1 MDEKV
6 YKILDMDGVV
16 YHLKISISMNP
27 PADKKN
33 PGCFHIVLYDAHM
46 LEIEYAELDFTD
58 ENQTLDNITDS
69 QVLDCIDILKKHII
83 TVEKIDE
90 TRVLRFSSTRKEYRK
105 IIRVA
110 YSNEKEMEEGI
121 KSIQKQLESDEQYKN
136 GNISIC
142 SSMGTVT
149 GLTITKGPDCCWNDD
164 VCDQYEFSVSILIAI
179 ECPYDPK
186 ISI

>member
-6 YKILDMDGVV
+6 YKILDVNGEI
-16 YHLKISISMNP
+16 YHLKISISINP

-58 ENQTLDNITDS
+58 ENQTLDNITEA
-69 QVLDCIDILKKHII
+69 QVLDCIDILEKHII

-90 TRVLRFSSTRKEYRK
+90 TQVLRFSSTRKEYRK
-105 IIRVA
+105 IIKVA
-110 YSNEKEMEEGI
+110 YSNKEQMEAGL
-121 KSIQKQLESDEQYKN
+121 KYIQKQLESNEQYKN
-136 GNISIC
+136 GNIIIEY
-142 SSMGTVT
+142 T
-149 GLTITKGPDCCWNDD
+149 GNHSYMEIDE
-164 VCDQYEFSVSILIAI
+164 YEYFVAILIAV

>member
-6 YKILDMDGVV
+6 YKILDVNGEI
-16 YHLKISISMNP
+16 YHLKISISINP

-58 ENQTLDNITDS
+58 ENQTLDNITEA
-69 QVLDCIDILKKHII
+69 QVLDCIDILEKHII

-90 TRVLRFSSTRKEYRK
+90 TQVLRFSSTRKEYRK
-105 IIRVA
+105 IIKVA
-110 YSNEKEMEEGI
+110 YSNKEQMEAGL
-121 KSIQKQLESDEQYKN
+121 KYIQKQLESNEQYKN
-136 GNISIC
+136 GNIIIEY
-142 SSMGTVT
+142 T
-149 GLTITKGPDCCWNDD
+149 GNHSYMEIDE
-164 VCDQYEFSVSILIAI
+164 YEYFVAILIAV

-186 ISI
+186 ILI

>member
-6 YKILDMDGVV
+6 YKILDMNGEI

-58 ENQTLDNITDS
+58 ENQTLDNITEA
-69 QVLDCIDILKKHII
+69 QVLDCIDILEKHII

-105 IIRVA
+105 IIKVA
-110 YSNEKEMEEGI
+110 YSNEEQMEAGL
-121 KSIQKQLESDEQYKN
+121 KSIQKQLEANEQYKN
-136 GNISIC
+136 GNILIEY
-142 SSMGTVT
+142 T
-149 GLTITKGPDCCWNDD
+149 GNHSYIEIDE
-164 VCDQYEFSVSILIAI
+164 YEYFVAILIAV
-179 ECPYDPK
+179 ECPYDPV